1 MFVNESPDVEQLFY
15 SPWEESLLRILTHV
29 LGTHAS
35 AEDVLQDAKLKMIRG
50 SKRQQHLR
58 IDSVKLA
65 AVAAEIAVDRIRVLA
80 MQTEAHVK
88 LVPLVTAI
96 SVSVE
101 EEQIQVEEEDTLDE
115 RLQQAIE
122 NLPENL
128 RAVVLAGHV
137 EKLRRKIISRQLGIS
152 ERTVERRLGRGMQIL
167 RDKLLPAGSHRNK
180 ER

>member
-1 MFVNESPDVEQLFY
+1 M
-15 SPWEESLLRILTHV
+15 

-35 AEDVLQDAKLKMIRG
+35 AEDVLQDAKLKMIKG
-50 SKRQQHLR
+50 SKREHPR
-58 IDSVKLA
+58 IDPVKLA
-65 AVAAEIAVDRIRVLA
+65 AVAAEMAVDRIRA
-80 MQTEAHVK
+80 QDMHAETHEK
-88 LVPLVTAI
+88 WVPLVATI